1 MIKMMTVEKRMQS
14 ILNSW
19 NKNGATAAL
28 KQLAVVPKEARF
40 LVNKESCFTVSYMD
54 YEMHV
59 TYYPE
64 EIDMVWARS
73 ISRDLEEVSELPR
86 DAVEA
91 LRKCFA
97 ANLIKYGFC
106 M

>member
-1 MIKMMTVEKRMQS
+1 MKMTTVKKRMQS

-19 NKNGATAAL
+19 NKNGATAL
-28 KQLAVVPKEARF
+28 NQLADIPKEARF
-40 LVNKESCFTVSYMD
+40 LVNKESCFAVSYMD

-73 ISRDLEEVSELPR
+73 ISRDLEEVPELPR
-86 DAVEA
+86 DAVEI